1 MIFNFTDNHK
11 FTTRLQLKGKN
22 VEMVDSM
29 KILSTIVNTNLSWDE
44 NCAQLIKKVNS
55 RMQLLRGVQSFGASR
70 EAMVHLWIL
79 FCRSVLKQSCVVWGT
94 SLTQENIEDLERA
107 QKTFTKMVLK
117 EKYKGY
123 EDALIILNLDSLQKR
138 REHLNLKFAKTGL
151 ENKKL
156 NDLFPINDKKHKMK
170 TRTKEKYKVEFA
182 NTERYKNSS
191 VITMQKMLNDDAKS
205 GKKT

>member
-11 FTTRLQLKGKN
+11 FTTQLQLKGKN

-29 KILSTIVNTNLSWDE
+29 KILGTIVNTNLSWDE

-70 EAMVHLWIL
+70 EEMVHLWIL
-79 FCRSVLKQSCVVWGT
+79 FCRSVLEQSCVVWGT

-117 EKYKGY
+117 DKFKGY
-123 EDALIILNLDSLQKR
+123 EDALL
-138 REHLNLKFAKTGL
+138 
-151 ENKKL
+151 
-156 NDLFPINDKKHKMK
+156 
-170 TRTKEKYKVEFA
+170 
-182 NTERYKNSS
+182 
-191 VITMQKMLNDDAKS
+191 
-205 GKKT
+205 